1 MLQNIK
7 INLETLEKMLYFW
20 QASSEGEKVGED
32 YLRDVAAAPEMQL
45 LYDDELNAE
54 GVRKVLSAITNRE
67 QMNAPTKR
75 EWKFW
80 NNNMWVMEEQL
91 LRDNM
96 LRPIKVLNADALV
109 KTINEKGSFPHD
121 SVEILFVPGTAEEYW
136 IDKNRL
142 VVNFFKI
149 QADLFDEDN
158 VSLCGQ
164 PVLSFFEEK
173 LLEMT
178 AG

>member
-1 MLQNIK
+1 MLSNIQ

-20 QASSEGEKVGED
+20 QASSEGEKVNED
-32 YLRDVAAAPEMQL
+32 FLRDIAESGEMQL
-45 LYDDELNAE
+45 LYDEELNAE

-67 QMNAPTKR
+67 QMNDPTKR

-109 KTINEKGSFPHD
+109 QTLNDKSNFPYENVQISF
-121 SVEILFVPGTAEEYW
+121 IPGTAEEYW
-136 IDKNRL
+136 IDENRL
-142 VVNFFKI
+142 IINFFKI

-164 PVLSFFEEK
+164 SVLSFLEEK
-173 LLEMT
+173 LLEM
-178 AG
+178 A